1 MSTIQYDFNQPE
13 RFDLEYTAADGSHQR
28 PIMLHSAKLGSV
40 ERFIGVLTEHYAGA
54 FPAWLAPVQV
64 RLIPVAEAF
73 DDYVTQVAA
82 RLRERGVRVETDLSD
97 DRFGKK
103 IRNASKEK
111 VPFTLIAGGEDA
123 EAGAVSFRFRDG
135 EQTNG
140 VPVDE
145 AIEHIADVIARKV
158 NDPAGEKLAR

>member
-1 MSTIQYDFNQPE
+1 MI
-13 RFDLEYTAADGSHQR
+13 
-28 PIMLHSAKLGSV
+28 HSAKLGSV

-54 FPAWLAPVQV
+54 FPAWLSPVQV

-73 DDYVTQVAA
+73 DAYVDRRAA
-82 RLRERGVRVETDLSD
+82 QLRAQGVRVEVDHSD

-103 IRNASKEK
+103 IRNASKDK
-111 VPFTLIAGGEDA
+111 VPFTLIAGGEDV

-140 VPVDE
+140 VPVEE
-145 AIEHIADVIARKV
+145 AVAHIAAVIADRV
-158 NDPAGEKLAR
+158 NDPAGERLHRD